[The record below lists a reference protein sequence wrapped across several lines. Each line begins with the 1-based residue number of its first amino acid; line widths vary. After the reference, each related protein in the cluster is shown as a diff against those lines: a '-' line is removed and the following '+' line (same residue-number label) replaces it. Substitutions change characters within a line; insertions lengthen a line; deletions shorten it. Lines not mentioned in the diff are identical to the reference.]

1 VESTFFLFRYGVLI
15 CIPPIKLLIGPFSI
29 NDYPIVFFLFIS
41 AAFEISN
48 NYSVN
53 DLLIFSKNLSLK
65 FFIFSSRSIEKSFAI
80 YEAEKF
86 VISGICSLS

>member
-1 VESTFFLFRYGVLI
+1 VFN
-15 CIPPIKLLIGPFSI
+15 CNPPIKLFIGPFSI

-48 NYSVN
+48 NCSVK
-53 DLLIFSKNLSLK
+53 DLLIFYKNISLK

-86 VISGICSLS
+86 VNSYFYSLSCLDF